1 MKKGWQIRQ
10 PGQVRRRNGS
20 NLLCVSFRWEVSVS
34 VDNCASWTE
43 LTATF
48 SSYSPLRLIS
58 RKLNEKKKISRVFC
72 DNYPLKYIY
81 TRTHLHILTCSFTLT
96 NKYIYTYTHY
106 TKKQTR
112 EMLCISNK
120 TQYSSASLIGHL
132 LGFQLVSYRRKYIS
146 RKIFSSRLNP
156 SDDWSKIYLIHLFIL
171 NIYI

>member
-10 PGQVRRRNGS
+10 PGQVRRRNGN
-20 NLLCVSFRWEVSVS
+20 NLLCVSFRWEISVS

-58 RKLNEKKKISRVFC
+58 RKLNEKKISRVFC

-81 TRTHLHILTCSFTLT
+81 IRTHLHILTCSFTFT
-96 NKYIYTYTHY
+96 DKYIYTYKHYIYTHTRTYTYY

-112 EMLCISNK
+112 GMLCISNK
-120 TQYSSASLIGHL
+120 TQYSSASLIGHI
-132 LGFQLVSYRRKYIS
+132 LGFQLTSYRRKYIS
-146 RKIFSSRLNP
+146 
-156 SDDWSKIYLIHLFIL
+156 
-171 NIYI
+171 